1 MDKVRDDSNIPMLR
15 RLFRLPPRDQILSHR
30 RLCQLCAL
38 HVGFCKFLDRFL
50 PKQGSLSIQLTQQQT
65 ARSIL
70 VPAYV
75 RHARS
80 PPFRSTDVG
89 SHGFRLLAY
98 CLRAVEIYEERH
110 GKVLRSPGV
119 MYGPIY
125 VVCAY
130 FSNYRSLLWCI
141 FLCRSENNIETVSG
155 YALDFTSSGCRVL
168 TGRFHI
174 GSNTL

>member
-38 HVGFCKFLDRFL
+38 HLGFCKFLDRFL
-50 PKQGSLSIQLTQQQT
+50 PNQGSLSIQLTQQQT

-80 PPFRSTDVG
+80 PPFRGTNVG
-89 SHGFRLLAY
+89 SYDFCLFAY
-98 CLRAVEIYEERH
+98 CLRAMEIYEEGH

-119 MYGPIY
+119 MCRPLY

-130 FSNYRSLLWCI
+130 LSNFQLLVWCI
-141 FLCRSENNIETVSG
+141 FILRSEYNIDTG
-155 YALDFTSSGCRVL
+155 SSICLRL
-168 TGRFHI
+168 H
-174 GSNTL
+174 